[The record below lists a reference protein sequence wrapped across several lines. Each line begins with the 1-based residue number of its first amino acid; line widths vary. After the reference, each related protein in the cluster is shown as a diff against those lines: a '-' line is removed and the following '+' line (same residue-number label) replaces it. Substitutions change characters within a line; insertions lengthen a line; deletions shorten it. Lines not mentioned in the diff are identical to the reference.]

1 MTSSRGPITW
11 LRPQPYSAV
20 TVPHPFLV
28 IMDPTFETNNE
39 YVLCSFFLY
48 IFLFYNLHSFPSPP
62 NVSDSMYFELYW
74 FFTSMKMELES
85 KLPYYL
91 LQCRNLRRYGWCL
104 LVSTLCQVLTLW
116 TALLGSLTG
125 TLRQFQR
132 GSLDL
137 PQPGLLLV
145 SDWRPHRQPLIK
157 LTYVI

>member
-1 MTSSRGPITW
+1 
-11 LRPQPYSAV
+11 
-20 TVPHPFLV
+20 
-28 IMDPTFETNNE
+28 MDPTFETNNE

-74 FFTSMKMELES
+74 FFHVDEDGTGVQASLLSPSMQ
-85 KLPYYL
+85 KLAQVWVVPS
-91 LQCRNLRRYGWCL
+91 
-104 LVSTLCQVLTLW
+104 VSTPCQVLTLW

-125 TLRQFQR
+125 TLRQVQR